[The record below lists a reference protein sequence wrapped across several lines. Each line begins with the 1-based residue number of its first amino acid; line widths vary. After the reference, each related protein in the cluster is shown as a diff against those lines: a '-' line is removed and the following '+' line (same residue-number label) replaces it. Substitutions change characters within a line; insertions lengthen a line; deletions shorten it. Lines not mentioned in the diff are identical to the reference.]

1 MFKKILK
8 GLGVFL
14 AIVIIALAITPFLF
28 KDKIKELVL
37 KSINE
42 KVDATVAFEDVSL
55 SLFKN
60 FPKANITI
68 DKLSIINKEPFA
80 GDTLFYSG
88 ELNLKMSVK
97 ELFKADGEAMEL
109 ESFSSNNGLVNI
121 IFNKDGIGNFDIALK
136 DQKDDTSSKSE
147 PFKLNIQNYS
157 ISNLKFKYLD
167 EASTMN
173 VIINDIQHNGKGNFA
188 ASTLD

>member
-68 DKLSIINKEPFA
+68 DKLSIINKAPFA
-80 GDTLFYSG
+80 GDTLIYSG

-109 ESFSSNNGLVNI
+109 ESFSSKNGLVNI
-121 IFNKDGIGNFDIALK
+121 IFNKFLYIFFIFLITCFFNMHATF
-136 DQKDDTSSKSE
+136 
-147 PFKLNIQNYS
+147 FNIIYATK
-157 ISNLKFKYLD
+157 IF
-167 EASTMN
+167 
-173 VIINDIQHNGKGNFA
+173 II
-188 ASTLD
+188 